1 MICALI
7 IGRAGSRGYPNKNVA
22 NVLGKKLC
30 EYPILAA
37 KNSKHV
43 DKIYISTD
51 SPEIK
56 EIGLKHNANII
67 ERPKNLATNE
77 ALGEDVFRHGYLHIK
92 SYFWCWRSQ
101 RLPFIRCSLRQSP
114 CSNDQHSAWLRA
126 G

>member
-43 DKIYISTD
+43 DKIYISFNQ
-51 SPEIK
+51 
-56 EIGLKHNANII
+56 GN
-67 ERPKNLATNE
+67 
-77 ALGEDVFRHGYLHIK
+77 
-92 SYFWCWRSQ
+92 
-101 RLPFIRCSLRQSP
+101 
-114 CSNDQHSAWLRA
+114 
-126 G
+126 

>member
-56 EIGLKHNANII
+56 EIGLIHNANII
-67 ERPKNLATNE
+67 ERPIILATNE

-92 SYFWCWRSQ
+92 DLLKVEKKMWR
-101 RLPFIRCSLRQSP
+101 
-114 CSNDQHSAWLRA
+114 
-126 G
+126 